1 MSWVSENKFLT
12 GFGAVMLAGVGTLG
26 YFAYSAMD
34 KYDGSF
40 SDFEKANSQLKRL
53 QEAKPAVT
61 PANLKELTAQKDEL
75 TGKIS
80 AFQEALKAR
89 VLPTEPISKAEFQ
102 EKLKQAVA
110 QINAKAA
117 AASVVPPANFYLG
130 FERYQSAPPDDKAA
144 PALARQLR
152 AIELLMN
159 VLIKA
164 RSLDLEE
171 FHREPL
177 PEEGPGGPDK
187 GGRKNRV
194 ARTDGGPIER
204 HDIRI
209 KFTSTDKELRDVLT
223 GLANH
228 KDQLFVI
235 RQVSVLNK
243 VTESPPRIGGPP
255 SAPAPA
261 ADGGTPAPSTPPSP
275 EPGGAA
281 APAVPPAAAIPA
293 APAIPAAN
301 EGPLAYIFGTEK
313 ITSIIELEVLN
324 VVEPKASAEKPE
336 KGAKKKER

>member
-26 YFAYSAMD
+26 YLAYSAMD
-34 KYDGSF
+34 KYDASF
-40 SDFEKANSQLKRL
+40 AEFEKANSQLKRL

-80 AFQEALKAR
+80 AFQEELKTR
-89 VLPTEPISKAEFQ
+89 VLPTEPITKAAFQ
-102 EKLKQAVA
+102 EKLKETVA

-117 AASVVPPANFYLG
+117 AASVERPKDFYLG
-130 FERYQSAPPDDKAA
+130 FDRYQSAPPDDKIA

-152 AIELLMN
+152 AIEMVMN

-164 RSLDLEE
+164 RNLDLEE

-177 PEEGPGGPDK
+177 PEEGAGVPEK
-187 GGRKNRV
+187 GGRKNRG

-204 HDIRI
+204 HDLRM

-228 KDQLFVI
+228 KEQLFVI

-243 VTESPPRIGGPP
+243 VTESPARMAGPP
-255 SAPAPA
+255 SVPAPA
-261 ADGGTPAPSTPPSP
+261 ADGGSPAPGVPPSP
-275 EPGGAA
+275 EAGGAA
-281 APAVPPAAAIPA
+281 APAVPPAGAIPA

-301 EGPLAYIFGTEK
+301 EGPLTYIFGTEK

-324 VVEPKASAEKPE
+324 VGEPKASSEKPE